1 MDLYTDQIKKHIYE
15 VKARLPKDFPLQTRI
30 IEDDVYFIVICIPM
44 KEFVWRP
51 VEDRLQ
57 IALEIEKLRTL
68 IQETGITCVIE
79 KD

>member
-1 MDLYTDQIKKHIYE
+1 MDYYSDEVKKHIYE
-15 VKARLPKDFPLQTRI
+15 VKSRLPADFPLQTRI
-30 IEDDVYFIVICIPM
+30 IEDDVFFIVICIPM
-44 KEFVWRP
+44 KDFVWRT
-51 VEDRLQ
+51 VEDRLH